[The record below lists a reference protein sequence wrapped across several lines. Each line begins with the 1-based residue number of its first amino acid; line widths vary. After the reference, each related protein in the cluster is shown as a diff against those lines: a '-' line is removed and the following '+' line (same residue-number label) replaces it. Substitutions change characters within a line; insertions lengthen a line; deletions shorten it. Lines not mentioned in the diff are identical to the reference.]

1 MASGVGTDVPQV
13 VHDMH
18 RDKWMR
24 NSDGLGVPQA
34 SADTE
39 QARGYRIQIHRVD
52 SHSRELITRAHNE
65 LARVQKGKGK
75 ISILHVT
82 FQVQHPIH
90 DLAHSLHHCY
100 SALKRL
106 FTRNLSG
113 YSSARPFLS
122 GIE

>member
-39 QARGYRIQIHRVD
+39 QARGYRIQIHRVN
-52 SHSRELITRAHNE
+52 SHSRELITRAPVVTMNSLVCRRE
-65 LARVQKGKGK
+65 KERYRFYMLLSKY
-75 ISILHVT
+75 SIQ
-82 FQVQHPIH
+82 FMI
-90 DLAHSLHHCY
+90 
-100 SALKRL
+100 
-106 FTRNLSG
+106 
-113 YSSARPFLS
+113 
-122 GIE
+122 